1 MPPKIIIVTPDI
13 TEEERRKVIEE
24 ITDILTQIA
33 YSQVE
38 NGKEIGEQEITYEGL
53 KSDFFLWG
61 GQAMNFKSMLKIN
74 LLSDLNYIFKE
85 RFFLKKANNYI

>member
-38 NGKEIGEQEITYEGL
+38 NGKEIGE
-53 KSDFFLWG
+53 
-61 GQAMNFKSMLKIN
+61 
-74 LLSDLNYIFKE
+74 
-85 RFFLKKANNYI
+85 